1 MASAKRIPKV
11 SRISRDRTV
20 AYARK
25 QKPPADEAGEAS
37 GAGEDAPDPAAE
49 PGQATPVSAKEVPA
63 PRSAPPASAK
73 EAPGPKAATAMPV
86 ATDPGAPATATITP
100 PPSVEPWPDAT
111 PVPMKPVEPGPAVAE
126 TERSPG
132 PRAKPEAADERSEGS
147 AESDVRG
154 DRMKD
159 GLLAPPG
166 QTSSG
171 APPKISAA
179 ATRAAVDAAP
189 EDPTRMP
196 GPREIPTGSPE
207 EPAPP
212 PGRVP
217 PGDSRSLRRRMERHE
232 FVLIYR
238 IQTYIISR
246 FGEVGTLGQWRV
258 VEYPTQ
264 ASASHSYAKECSR
277 FVSEGFSDY
286 RA

>member
-1 MASAKRIPKV
+1 MEPGAMASAKRIPKV

-25 QKPPADEAGEAS
+25 QKPPADEGGGAG
-37 GAGEDAPDPAAE
+37 GAGEDAAESAAE
-49 PGQATPVSAKEVPA
+49 PGETTPASAKEAPA

-73 EAPGPKAATAMPV
+73 DAPGPKAAPAMPA
-86 ATDPGAPATATITP
+86 ATESGAPTTATITPP

-111 PVPMKPVEPGPAVAE
+111 PVPMKPVEPGAGVA
-126 TERSPG
+126 
-132 PRAKPEAADERSEGS
+132 
-147 AESDVRG
+147 
-154 DRMKD
+154 
-159 GLLAPPG
+159 APPV
-166 QTSSG
+166 QASSG
-171 APPKISAA
+171 APPKISPAEIGAA
-179 ATRAAVDAAP
+179 LDVSS
-189 EDPTRMP
+189 EDPARMP
-196 GPREIPTGSPE
+196 GPREIPTGSPD

-217 PGDSRSLRRRMERHE
+217 PGDSRSLRRRKERHE

-238 IQTYIISR
+238 IQTHVISR
-246 FGEVGTLGQWRV
+246 IGEVGTRGQWRV

-264 ASASHSYAKECSR
+264 ASASHAYAKECSR